1 MAGLAPIIDW
11 IVAIA
16 RGFAD
21 FSEVSM
27 SRAAAFAL
35 VVSASV
41 LAIAPALAQR
51 STTGSAPP
59 LVQEPGA
66 PPIANAPGAAQ
77 PAPSLAPGKT
87 ATPANCSNPNALG
100 IVRTVEIDTTGGP
113 GFGFE
118 HFRQ

>member
-1 MAGLAPIIDW
+1 MAGLAPIIHW
-11 IVAIA
+11 IAAVA
-16 RGFAD
+16 RDFCR

-27 SRAAAFAL
+27 SGTARFAL
-35 VVSASV
+35 VVTASL
-41 LAIAPALAQR
+41 LAAAPALAQR

-66 PPIANAPGAAQ
+66 PPIANTPAAPQ
-77 PAPSLAPGKT
+77 PQQASGKT

-100 IVRTVEIDTTGGP
+100 IARTVEIDTTGGP

-118 HFRQ
+118 HFRQH